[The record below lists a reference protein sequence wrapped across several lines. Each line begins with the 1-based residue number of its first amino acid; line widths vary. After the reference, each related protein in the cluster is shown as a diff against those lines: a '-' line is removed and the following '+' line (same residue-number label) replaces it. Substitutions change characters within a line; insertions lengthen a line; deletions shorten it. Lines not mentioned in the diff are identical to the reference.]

1 MLTRFNLHVL
11 RALRSASSSTA
22 LAAISSSTP
31 AALSLARSNAASRA
45 TALSSV
51 QLLPTWMTSL
61 RMQAFSTASGSDDEV
76 KHEIFITGIPW
87 EATEEELLEKFAAC
101 GEITNARIP
110 TVKGRPSGY
119 AFVTFADIH
128 GMRSGLKLDGEDFGG
143 RWMKIRAAEKKE
155 APTKPEGCKSVFIG
169 NLSFDVDEEMVRE
182 FFGDCG
188 EIVSCRLAVDR
199 ETGRPRGFCHL
210 DFATTEAVDAAIKL
224 KGEELAGRDIR
235 VDYANDREGY
245 SGRRGGDRD
254 SGRSFGG
261 RGGGRG
267 GYGGR
272 DSGRGGFS
280 GRGGGRR
287 DFGDSDGG
295 RRERR
300 NFGDRDDNDFGGRRS
315 GRGGRGGDRY

>member
-1 MLTRFNLHVL
+1 MLSRFNLHVL
-11 RALRSASSSTA
+11 RALRSASSSSA
-22 LAAISSSTP
+22 VAAISSTP
-31 AALSLARSNAASRA
+31 AVVARSNAASRA
-45 TALSSV
+45 ASSV

-87 EATEEELLEKFAAC
+87 EATEEELLEKFAVC

-169 NLSFDVDEEMVRE
+169 NLSFDVDEDMVRE

-188 EIVSCRLAVDR
+188 EIVSCRVAVDR

-235 VDYANDREGY
+235 VDYANDREGF

-254 SGRSFGG
+254 GGRSFGG

-267 GYGGR
+267 GYGG
-272 DSGRGGFS
+272 
-280 GRGGGRR
+280 GRGGGRGG
-287 DFGDSDGG
+287 FGDRDGG
-295 RRERR
+295 RGGRRDYGDRDGGRQERR
-300 NFGDRDDNDFGGRRS
+300 SYGDRDDNDFGERRG